1 MERQQP
7 LVAIPWAEGWLILPV
22 DVTAIEIVVED
33 ECGQLVCAIQGAE
46 AKGCW
51 ELLRA
56 KGADHYVWFCVVVS
70 LSQVALDFLFGFS
83 EGRVIA
89 KVVNGVVP
97 DLGGLGRVISAFPEA
112 KENVVVDLLIG
123 VAGDCQAGRQSLN
136 RVKLGDPVDVAD
148 SERIG
153 IFGHVSNPW
162 NIHARNNPQ
171 NQPVDN
177 VVPSLKI

>member
-1 MERQQP
+1 M
-7 LVAIPWAEGWLILPV
+7 
-22 DVTAIEIVVED
+22 
-33 ECGQLVCAIQGAE
+33 
-46 AKGCW
+46 
-51 ELLRA
+51 
-56 KGADHYVWFCVVVS
+56 
-70 LSQVALDFLFGFS
+70 DFLFGFS

-148 SERIG
+148 SEWIG
-153 IFGHVSNPW
+153 IFGHVSNP
-162 NIHARNNPQ
+162 
-171 NQPVDN
+171 
-177 VVPSLKI
+177 